1 MLIKVMK
8 KQIIKIQKIPHNIK
22 KKIIWYLYK
31 PVFLAG
37 YKEISTKYKTPIIE
51 LPDKKRIW
59 VLKYEIK
66 YKKR

>member
-1 MLIKVMK
+1 MIC
-8 KQIIKIQKIPHNIK
+8 
-22 KKIIWYLYK
+22 YLYK
-31 PVFLAG
+31 PIFLAG
-37 YKEISTKYKTPIIE
+37 YKEISTEYKTPIIE

>member
-1 MLIKVMK
+1 MK
-8 KQIIKIQKIPHNIK
+8 KRIIKIQKIPHNIK
-22 KKIIWYLYK
+22 KKIIWCLYK
-31 PVFLAG
+31 PIFLAG

-51 LPDKKRIW
+51 LPDKKRMW